1 MELVSSSHFST
12 TKQGLLVGLLLPL
25 VVGALIVFAFYTAS
39 QSNSLGAFLLTHGT
53 LARMLCLATLAD
65 AVVFF
70 IATHKNRLPF
80 ARGLLAATFIYAFI
94 VAVLSLTM

>member
-1 MELVSSSHFST
+1 MDMVASTRFST
-12 TKQGLLVGLLLPL
+12 VRQGLVVGLILPL
-25 VVGALIVFAFYTAS
+25 VVGALLVFSFYTAS
-39 QSNSLGAFLLTHGT
+39 RSHSLEAFLVSHGT
-53 LARMLCLATLAD
+53 LARMLCLATLSD

-80 ARGLLAATFIYAFI
+80 ARGLLAATFVYAFL